1 MPSYWDT
8 KVTRRRGLAAAGA
21 SALGAAFLAACGG
34 GSSDSGSGGAKA
46 GDQPGLLTQPADT
59 FKTARRDGVMKDRT
73 FGDTATLDIL
83 APSTT
88 HNSVGPLVYSALFQ
102 FEPGYLRPTEYKIA
116 GDAIESWETAPDG
129 LTITGKLRSGL
140 KFHDKAPINGRA
152 ADAQDVVASWDRF
165 ARLSSGRIGVANV
178 ADPTAPVLSV
188 TATDTRTIVIKLM

>member
-1 MPSYWDT
+1 MTSYWQT
-8 KVTRRRGLAAAGA
+8 KLTRRRAIAVAGA

-34 GSSDSGSGGAKA
+34 GNSTSGSGSSAKA
-46 GDQPGLLTQPADT
+46 GDQPNLLTQPADT

-102 FEPGYLRPTEYKIA
+102 FEPGYLRPTEYKIN

-129 LTITGKLRSGL
+129 LTISGKLRTGL

-188 TATDTRTIVIKLM
+188 TATDPRPI